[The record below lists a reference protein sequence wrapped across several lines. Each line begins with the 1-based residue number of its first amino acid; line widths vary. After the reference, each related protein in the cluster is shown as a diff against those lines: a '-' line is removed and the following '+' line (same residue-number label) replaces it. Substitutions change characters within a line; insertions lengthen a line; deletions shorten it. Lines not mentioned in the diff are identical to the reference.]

1 MSARLLKD
9 GKFLHPIKG
18 VTFYVKEIKD
28 DGTLSN
34 IFLHDKRSEDELLTY
49 TATRAFLA
57 KNENKT
63 VLYMENGLIQDI

>member
-1 MSARLLKD
+1 MSARLLKN

-49 TATRAFLA
+49 TATMLFLL
-57 KNENKT
+57 KMKIKQFSIWKMVDT
-63 VLYMENGLIQDI
+63 DI